1 MNLIE
6 ARNHP
11 LVKYA
16 QENLWGSGVTDIPE
30 QFEKEFFALPE
41 NDQRFVRTFFTA
53 ATTSCPVPLS
63 LAEDPQYG
71 PAYLEKRYTSVETW
85 YRYLKKGPLRDSSFG
100 EPVDLTHLGGRG
112 RRYDQNWIPEGRE
125 NTLIGPS
132 TYEGHILPR
141 LIIDIL
147 DYSRKQQLDVSE
159 NTFHALNLIAFTP
172 DEPIRAIASLAIYM
186 NALGFSRGQLH
197 DRLFDAG
204 YRDETPEDYWRP
216 ILESLGTLLPK
227 ELRFH
232 D

>member
-1 MNLIE
+1 MNLLE
-6 ARNHP
+6 ARSHP
-11 LVKYA
+11 LVEYA
-16 QENLWGSGVTDIPE
+16 KTNLWGSGVTDIPE
-30 QFEKEFFALPE
+30 QFEKEFFDLSE
-41 NDQRFVRTFFTA
+41 DDQRLVRTFFTA
-53 ATTSCPVPLS
+53 ATISCPVPLS
-63 LAEDPQYG
+63 LSEDPKYG
-71 PAYLEKRYTSVETW
+71 PTYLEKRYTSVDFW
-85 YRYLKKGPLRDSSFG
+85 YRYLKEGPLKDSSFG
-100 EPVDLTHLGGRG
+100 DPVDLTHLGGRG

-125 NTLIGPS
+125 YGLIGPS
-132 TYEGHILPR
+132 TYEGHVLPR

-147 DYSRKQQLDVSE
+147 NYSRGQQLDVSE
-159 NTFHALNLIAFTP
+159 NTFRSLDLIALTS

-186 NALGFSRGQLH
+186 DALGFRRGQLH